1 MDGIPPRERH
11 YVHCDRVHRRALR
24 RFEKRHICRECWLA
38 EKHCCCAA
46 LQPHQFAMERADVI
60 VYMSSLEFGRKS
72 NSTRAFIM
80 CQQPRHELVIE
91 TREGDDAMRELFER
105 KGDSVALL
113 YPSSR
118 SVSVREF
125 TDSCA
130 ERGQSPTFV
139 LLDSTWAQAV
149 NVRKRLDRMLG
160 GNGRR
165 WNHVRLDLP
174 QDVDAPHHQKRRVAP
189 LWRTPA
195 ENGGVSFSPAR
206 TQVEIGR
213 ITSVE
218 CLWLL
223 CHELGEN
230 NERVL
235 VPLLEAIR
243 IRISFSLQSLLGA
256 RARLGDD
263 VLQYCDRIFNELTAS
278 GAHSAPK

>member
-1 MDGIPPRERH
+1 
-11 YVHCDRVHRRALR
+11 
-24 RFEKRHICRECWLA
+24 
-38 EKHCCCAA
+38 
-46 LQPHQFAMERADVI
+46 MERADVI

-149 NVRKRLDRMLG
+149 NVRKRLDRLLG

-165 WNHVRLDLP
+165 WNHVRFDLP
-174 QDVDAPHHQKRRVAP
+174 CKTSTRRTTRRVA
-189 LWRTPA
+189 
-195 ENGGVSFSPAR
+195 SPR
-206 TQVEIGR
+206 
-213 ITSVE
+213 S
-218 CLWLL
+218 
-223 CHELGEN
+223 
-230 NERVL
+230 
-235 VPLLEAIR
+235 
-243 IRISFSLQSLLGA
+243 GA
-256 RARLGDD
+256 RPPRMAACRSRPHAR
-263 VLQYCDRIFNELTAS
+263 R
-278 GAHSAPK
+278 